1 MKNVLFG
8 GKRGVRNICFI
19 CVYVSVCVQLSAEVN
34 DCLICVLGIKLSLG
48 PIQEHTINYGAIY
61 LASSRSLKL

>member
-8 GKRGVRNICFI
+8 GKRRVRNICF
-19 CVYVSVCVQLSAEVN
+19 VCVCVCAHLSAEVN
-34 DCLICVLGIKLSLG
+34 DCLVCVLGIKLSLG
-48 PIQEHTINYGAIY
+48 PIQEHTINHGAIY